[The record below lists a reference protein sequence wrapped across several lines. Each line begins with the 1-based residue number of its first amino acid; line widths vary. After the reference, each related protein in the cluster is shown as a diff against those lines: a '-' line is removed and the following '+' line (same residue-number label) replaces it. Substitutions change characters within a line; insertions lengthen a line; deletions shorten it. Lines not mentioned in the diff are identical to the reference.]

1 MKRSRDCGRSTI
13 LSLPHGVLQKWY
25 PLFARPHQEAQQ
37 KEHPRGHPAQYDEA
51 MVSQSLSSENFR
63 RIVDQ
68 ENRRGV
74 YLEGMFF
81 PEIKEV
87 TQSIKDCMFNIRE
100 LQKKKRLWLP
110 DFYRLQKAILN
121 EERLKLE
128 EKKEDLLT
136 KELEKI
142 SAEVAA
148 GASRVQIHPVIT
160 PGGKA
165 TYAADKTAKS
175 YFILKQLQHNIFRLY
190 KVRQSS
196 RHEIICQLKQIFGDP
211 FPKYIIRTDIKD
223 FYESIPQEDVLKKLD
238 EDALLTPPSRKIIR
252 QILEDYRD
260 LPGNPTGVPR
270 GVGISAYLSE
280 LYMRR
285 FDENIRAH
293 NALIYYARYVDD
305 IVVVFSMRPESKVG
319 QLLPFLKKQ
328 AANLRLSLNP
338 DKTSKHNLR
347 TPKACSFEYLGY
359 ELTFGK
365 DRVKVGLSD
374 KGRQKYKNR
383 IKQSFEAYTR
393 QAKYKE
399 KAARRL
405 LVKRI
410 KFLTGNTRLLNN
422 KKNIMVG
429 IYFSNS
435 LLSDSSD
442 LQTLDDSLMSRIQAL
457 HPGSLKV
464 ILSKLSFKQ
473 GFDNRRYHRFSTQEL
488 NQIVKLWE
496 HET

>member
-1 MKRSRDCGRSTI
+1 
-13 LSLPHGVLQKWY
+13 
-25 PLFARPHQEAQQ
+25 
-37 KEHPRGHPAQYDEA
+37 

-110 DFYRLQKAILN
+110 DFYRIQKAILN

-148 GASRVQIHPVIT
+148 GASRVQIHPVVI

-175 YFILKQLQHNIFRLY
+175 YFILKQLQLNIFRLY
-190 KVRQSS
+190 EVRQRS
-196 RHEIICQLKQIFGDP
+196 RHEIICQLKQILGDP

-252 QILEDYRD
+252 QILEDYRG

-285 FDENIRAH
+285 FDESIRAH

-305 IVVVFSMRPESKVG
+305 MVVVFSVRPDSNAG

-347 TPKACSFEYLGY
+347 TPESMLI
-359 ELTFGK
+359 
-365 DRVKVGLSD
+365 RVS
-374 KGRQKYKNR
+374 GRQTYVR
-383 IKQSFEAYTR
+383 QGSCQSRAQR
-393 QAKYKE
+393 QAKTK
-399 KAARRL
+399 
-405 LVKRI
+405 
-410 KFLTGNTRLLNN
+410 
-422 KKNIMVG
+422 
-429 IYFSNS
+429 
-435 LLSDSSD
+435 
-442 LQTLDDSLMSRIQAL
+442 IQ
-457 HPGSLKV
+457 K
-464 ILSKLSFKQ
+464 
-473 GFDNRRYHRFSTQEL
+473 
-488 NQIVKLWE
+488 
-496 HET
+496 